1 MPRCLADLRPAKPAT
16 ESPPTLRSRQPPTEP
31 TPAHQNQTHLHLPNS
46 NSATPLPFT
55 PISHTHR
62 AAMSSDEAVAV
73 RAQGNEQFKAKA
85 RQKFAHDLVG
95 WKYWLLIFSILV
107 SAGLAVVQVFL
118 RFLQY
123 HTPDGATAIQ
133 GVLEIVAWGVAIWR
147 NLFLIS
153 TIRKQHRDVGSG
165 QAFSWPAILYHSTLG
180 RQV

>member
-1 MPRCLADLRPAKPAT
+1 MQSNGGVQYSASIGGAAAEDKMPQSISDLRTTLMGPTSNAT
-16 ESPPTLRSRQPPTEP
+16 NTTTE
-31 TPAHQNQTHLHLPNS
+31 
-46 NSATPLPFT
+46 
-55 PISHTHR
+55 ISW
-62 AAMSSDEAVAV
+62 
-73 RAQGNEQFKAKA
+73 EQFKAKA